1 MSQHLGLLRPKKI
14 TERGVKVASV
24 ADNSFHTP
32 PGCALHLD
40 VQFLAERIKYNHRI
54 SPF

>member
-1 MSQHLGLLRPKKI
+1 VLRPKKI

-24 ADNSFHTP
+24 NDNSFRAP
-32 PGCALHLD
+32 PGCAMHLG
-40 VQFLAERIKYNHRI
+40 VQLLAERIKYNHRI